1 MVSVCPVDG
10 SPHRASRR
18 GPIGTPAATRVS
30 RFIVHVY
37 TTVQSR
43 RWGAATWLHAVGRGG
58 GERHE
63 KLCEQMQN
71 NNGVGGMEAPAI
83 SPGRLASFFIFLFSD
98 ILGNGHDFIFLSYG
112 KRRLAK

>member
-1 MVSVCPVDG
+1 
-10 SPHRASRR
+10 
-18 GPIGTPAATRVS
+18 
-30 RFIVHVY
+30 
-37 TTVQSR
+37 
-43 RWGAATWLHAVGRGG
+43 
-58 GERHE
+58 
-63 KLCEQMQN
+63 MQN